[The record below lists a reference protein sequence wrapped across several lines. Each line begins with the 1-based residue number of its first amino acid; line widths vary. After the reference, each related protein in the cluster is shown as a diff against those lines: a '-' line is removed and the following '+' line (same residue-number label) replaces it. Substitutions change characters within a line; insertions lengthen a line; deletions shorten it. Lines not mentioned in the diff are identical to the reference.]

1 MFRKTS
7 PPSPYQVRTNS
18 NRMENWYGFG
28 GARIE
33 RQKAEFECAVISA
46 EKGRMI
52 EEIATEV

>member
-1 MFRKTS
+1 
-7 PPSPYQVRTNS
+7 
-18 NRMENWYGFG
+18 MENWYGFG